1 MDECKKCK
9 LKKLCRECPTDFSC
23 DDVKR
28 LAGIEAERE
37 GEDAPD

>member
-23 DDVKR
+23 DDVKT
-28 LAGIEAERE
+28 LAELCERNE
-37 GEDAPD
+37 VRNAK